1 LIGSLFR
8 GHGCACPNAL
18 PKHIESEGVRYMVG
32 TDNSDRPKLTISI
45 PAQPV
50 DSAAWTGRDIPPMP
64 GSGRRHAAF
73 R

>member
-1 LIGSLFR
+1 
-8 GHGCACPNAL
+8 
-18 PKHIESEGVRYMVG
+18 MVG

-64 GSGRRHAAF
+64 AAAVDTLRSGEDRRSTGSAGAAP
-73 R
+73 RTISPDR